1 MNKVLVALASMATLG
16 AFAAN
21 VNFIPT
27 SGTADLSDPANWDAA
42 LGESDTAVFSNGEGV
57 TATGT
62 LATGAMLFN
71 PGLYF
76 LEDVGITLGG
86 IFTVGGGDQ
95 GANVSLSGTLAAS
108 QIVTPESK
116 SNASLTIDGKD
127 TSVVLAGKFDIGPTG
142 TNCTMT
148 VSGGASLK
156 IGANSNIGND
166 NNYNTVIVDGAGSK
180 IWSEIGKARIY
191 VGGKGSYNKLIVRN
205 GGLVDNPGGN
215 YTQFYVGGGDNS
227 TGNEAIVKDA
237 GSKILAGDVQLAWGE
252 KSTSN
257 YLTVEDG
264 GLLLV
269 TNLATICKK
278 ATATGNEI
286 RIRNG
291 GSLVLTNATS
301 TKAFYVTVNYPGNA
315 LRVTGAKSRALLSG
329 VKLVSGGEFIVE
341 DGAAVTNLLGGCA
354 IADNNANGG
363 KFTVSGGTYYDS
375 GASGTSIWVGNNLG
389 ANATLLVEKGG
400 QVISPGFIDIGG
412 YSATATNNWVI
423 VDGEGSRLYVNGGNA
438 GIRAGNNQAHHNGVI
453 VRNKGLLEINGG
465 SEFARTSG
473 YANGLIVLDGGMVT
487 NRTANQTLM
496 FPRNDDTVATSNCY
510 MTVGNGIVIWK
521 GTIKFSQKGRLDLQ
535 GTNGVV
541 TATTLQFK
549 HDSGIVFYPP
559 VDGAETCTAASA
571 NFLTTDGSMFV
582 KVDPESARLCSKAGG
597 GRYTIATFANSTL
610 DLDSI
615 KVDAP
620 KNVTVYLSDD
630 KKSLKARVSPD
641 GFICIIR

>member
-1 MNKVLVALASMATLG
+1 MNKVLAALASMTTFG

-21 VNFIPT
+21 VTFIPT
-27 SGTADLSDPANWDAA
+27 SGTANLSDSANWDAT

-95 GANVSLSGTLAAS
+95 GANVSLSGTLAAN
-108 QIVTPESK
+108 QIVTSEAK

-142 TNCTMT
+142 TNCAMT
-148 VSGGASLK
+148 VSGGATLK
-156 IGANSNIGND
+156 IGASSNIGNW
-166 NNYNTVIVDGAGSK
+166 NHSNTVIVDGAGSK

-215 YTQFYVGGGDNS
+215 FTQFYVGGGDNS
-227 TGNEAIVKDA
+227 TGNEAVAKDA
-237 GSKILAGDVQLAWGE
+237 GSKILAGEVLLAWGD

-257 YLTVEDG
+257 YLTAAEG
-264 GLLLV
+264 GILWV
-269 TNLATICKK
+269 TNSAKVCAK

-286 RIRNG
+286 RVRDG
-291 GSLVLTNATS
+291 GFLVATNAS
-301 TKAFYVTVNYPGNA
+301 AKSVPITVNYPGNA

-375 GASGTSIWVGNNLG
+375 GASGTSIWVGNNVG

-412 YSATATNNWVI
+412 NSATATNNWVI
-423 VDGEGSRLYVNGGNA
+423 VDGEGSRLYVGNA
-438 GIRAGNNQAHHNGVI
+438 QGIRAGNNQAHHNGVI
-453 VRNKGLLEINGG
+453 VRNKGLLELAAN

-496 FPRNDDTVATSNCY
+496 FPRNDATVATSNCY
-510 MTVGNGIVIWK
+510 MTVSNGIVIWK

-571 NFLTTDGSMFV
+571 NSLTTDGSMFV

-630 KKSLKARVSPD
+630 KKSLKARIAPA
-641 GFICIIR
+641 GFALIIR

>member
-1 MNKVLVALASMATLG
+1 MNKVLVALASMATFG

-21 VNFIPT
+21 VSFIPT
-27 SGTADLSDPANWDAA
+27 SGTADLSDPANWDAT

-108 QIVTPESK
+108 QIVTSETK

-127 TSVVLAGKFDIGPTG
+127 TSVVLAGNFDIGPTG

-156 IGANSNIGND
+156 IGANSNIGNW
-166 NNYNTVIVDGAGSK
+166 NHSNTVIVDGAGSK

-215 YTQFYVGGGDNS
+215 FTQFYVGGGDNS
-227 TGNEAIVKDA
+227 TGNEAVAKDA
-237 GSKILAGDVQLAWGE
+237 GSKILAGEVLLAWGD

-257 YLTVEDG
+257 YLTAAEG
-264 GLLLV
+264 GILWV
-269 TNLATICKK
+269 TNSAKVCAR

-286 RIRNG
+286 RVRDG
-291 GSLVLTNATS
+291 GFLVATNAS
-301 TKAFYVTVNYPGNA
+301 AKSVPITVNYPGNA

-375 GASGTSIWVGNNLG
+375 GASGTSIWVGNNVG

-412 YSATATNNWVI
+412 NSATATNNWVI
-423 VDGEGSRLYVNGGNA
+423 VDGEGSRLYVDNGQ

-453 VRNKGLLEINGG
+453 VRNKGLLELAAN

-496 FPRNDDTVATSNCY
+496 FPRNDATVATSNCY
-510 MTVGNGIVIWK
+510 MTVSNGIVIWK

-641 GFICIIR
+641 GFTCIIR

>member
-1 MNKVLVALASMATLG
+1 MNKVLATMASMTTFG

-21 VNFIPT
+21 VTFIPT
-27 SGTADLSDPANWDAA
+27 SGTADLSDSANWDAT

-76 LEDVGITLGG
+76 LEDIGITLSG
-86 IFTVGGGDQ
+86 IFAVGGGEQ
-95 GANVSLSGTLAAS
+95 GANVSLSGALVAD
-108 QIVTPESK
+108 QIVTSESK

-142 TNCTMT
+142 TNCAMT
-148 VSGGASLK
+148 VSGGATLK
-156 IGANSNIGND
+156 IGASSNIGNW
-166 NNYNTVIVDGAGSK
+166 NHSNTVIVDGAGSK

-227 TGNEAIVKDA
+227 TGNEAVAKDA
-237 GSKILAGDVQLAWGE
+237 GSKILAGEVQLAWGD

-257 YLTVEDG
+257 YLTAAEG
-264 GLLLV
+264 GILWV
-269 TNLATICKK
+269 TNSAKVCAK

-286 RIRNG
+286 RVRDG
-291 GSLVLTNATS
+291 GFLVATNAS
-301 TKAFYVTVNYPGNA
+301 AKSVPITVNYPGNA

-354 IADNNANGG
+354 IADNNTNGG

-375 GASGTSIWVGNNLG
+375 GASGTSIWVGNNVG

-400 QVISPGFIDIGG
+400 QVISPGFIDIEGN
-412 YSATATNNWVI
+412 SATATNNWVI
-423 VDGEGSRLYVNGGNA
+423 VDGEGSRLYVNNGQ
-438 GIRAGNNQAHHNGVI
+438 GIRAGNNQAHHNGVV
-453 VRNKGLLEINGG
+453 VRNKGLLELAAD

-487 NRTANQTLM
+487 NRTANKTLM
-496 FPRNDDTVATSNCY
+496 FPRNDSAVATSNCY
-510 MTVGNGIVIWK
+510 MTVSNGIVIWK

-571 NFLTTDGSMFV
+571 NSLTTDGSMFV

-630 KKSLKARVSPD
+630 KKSLKVRVSPD
-641 GFICIIR
+641 GFTCIIR